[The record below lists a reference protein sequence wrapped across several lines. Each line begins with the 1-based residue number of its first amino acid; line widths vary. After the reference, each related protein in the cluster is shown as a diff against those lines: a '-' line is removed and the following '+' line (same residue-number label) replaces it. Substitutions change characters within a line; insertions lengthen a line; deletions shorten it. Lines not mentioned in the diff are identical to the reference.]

1 VIFPRLLTNIEALYA
16 ITSRNMRQS
25 VNKMFK
31 RISALAI
38 YVTDLKAKKFYT
50 EVLGLQLTSELGP
63 NLCFLKSK
71 SGGINI
77 YMEGGKKQTKTDSQ
91 TCRLSFFLQTENSA
105 SETYVTLKAAG
116 VKLLQEDPELVG
128 DDTAC
133 FKFED
138 PDGNIIGVAGKP

>member
-1 VIFPRLLTNIEALYA
+1 
-16 ITSRNMRQS
+16 
-25 VNKMFK
+25 MFK
-31 RISALAI
+31 RVRALAI
-38 YVTDLKAKKFYT
+38 YVTDLKNAKKFYT
-50 EVLGLQLTSELGP
+50 EVLGFQLSSELGP

-138 PDGNIIGVAGKP
+138 PDGNIIEVAGKP